1 MEPIF
6 NYIFRVRKRPELP
19 EEIVE
24 VYAPSFLKAMLMLS
38 AAWPGVHVIAY
49 LGIAPTKGGTA

>member
-6 NYIFRVRKRPELP
+6 NYIFRVRKKPDLP
-19 EEIVE
+19 EETVE
-24 VYAPSFLKAMLMLS
+24 VYAPSFIKAVMMMS
-38 AAWPGVHVIAY
+38 TAWPGVHVIAY